1 MPGSRRVIFNPMPL
15 THLGD
20 MPIEVFLRDYWQQKP
35 LLIRAALPDFKSP
48 LTGDDLAG
56 LALEEEVES
65 RLVLEQGRLPWEL
78 RNGPFIEEDFARLP
92 DSHWTLLVQAV
103 NQWTPEVNDLLRA
116 FRFLPDW
123 RLDDI
128 MVSYAADRG
137 SVGPHFDYY
146 DVFLL
151 QGAGC
156 RHWQLGQNCDSTS
169 PLRRDT
175 ELNLLSDFEPAEDWL
190 LEPGDMLYLPPGLA
204 HWGRAEGDDCITY
217 SIGFRAPSPAELLP
231 ELSQEVASHLD
242 NDQRYRDPGLKPV
255 HSPGAITPEVVEQL
269 RQLIL
274 EQITPEH
281 LAQWF
286 GQHMTQPKYP
296 ELSPE
301 TQPSDTRADQL
312 ERHPGTR
319 FAYYALNDHQ
329 AWLFVNGVSH
339 ECSLALAELLCQD
352 FCFAKSQLQAFNPP
366 QDQALIDELIHQC
379 TLLPL
384 TLPREKP

>member
-1 MPGSRRVIFNPMPL
+1 MPL

-20 MPIEVFLRDYWQQKP
+20 MPVEIFLRDYWQQKP
-35 LLIRAALPDFKSP
+35 LLIRAALPDFESP
-48 LTGDDLAG
+48 LSGDDLAG

-65 RLVLEQGRLPWEL
+65 RLVLEQGRTPWEL

-92 DSHWTLLVQAV
+92 ASHWTLLVQAV
-103 NQWTPEVNDLLRA
+103 NQWVPEINDLLQA

-175 ELNLLSDFEPAEDWL
+175 ELNLLSDFEPVEDWL

-204 HWGRAEGDDCITY
+204 HWGRAEGDDCVTY
-217 SIGFRAPSPAELLP
+217 SIGFRAPSQAEVLT
-231 ELSQEVASHLD
+231 EFSQEAASYLS
-242 NDQRYRDPGLKPV
+242 NDQRYRDSNPTPAKN
-255 HSPGAITPEVVEQL
+255 PGAINVDAVEQL

-274 EQITPEH
+274 EQITPDH

-286 GQHMTQPKYP
+286 GQQMTQPKYP

-301 TQPSDTRADQL
+301 TQSPDTRADQL
-312 ERHPGTR
+312 ERHPGAR

-329 AWLFVNGVSH
+329 AWLFVNGGSH
-339 ECSLALAELLCQD
+339 DCSLGLAELLCRD
-352 FCFAKSQLQAFNPP
+352 YCVTKSQLQNF
-366 QDQALIDELIHQC
+366 DQACDRAVINELVKQG
-379 TLLPL
+379 TLLPVQMSPL
-384 TLPREKP
+384 GLYRNNTGSE